1 MTVFFF
7 RQHNTLSVRND
18 YKPGNK
24 LSDKQTQK
32 VNIFPGVKDHVAL
45 ANTFAVVNSLYQ
57 PLKQHKIVYSV
68 YSMGVTAPKLL
79 ESRNKTMGQIAIHD
93 FEIISHVMIHTIII
107 SHQPSN
113 VHQ

>member
-1 MTVFFF
+1 MDCHYVTEWVDITIINCNICS
-7 RQHNTLSVRND
+7 RQE
-18 YKPGNK
+18 
-24 LSDKQTQK
+24 
-32 VNIFPGVKDHVAL
+32 IKDL
-45 ANTFAVVNSLYQ
+45 IAVVNSLYQ
-57 PLKQHKIVYSV
+57 PRKQHKIVYSV

-107 SHQPSN
+107 SHQPFN